1 MIEILKTFLANKI
14 NSFPFTTCKL
24 SSIMVGYCY
33 IYIKNPTLLYVT
45 AVNIKKSHIFPYRY
59 ISELHTF
66 SRLFIFILPS
76 NVMLIASLI
85 LKQGVQ
91 GLQAFTFCILIINDE
106 HTKQTQVQNKAQGL
120 NIKKAYVPNCLKLQ
134 FESNGY
140 FCNFTESGWF

>member
-1 MIEILKTFLANKI
+1 MLLELIDNWSDLNQYIPTIFIWQSDFFFIFWFTDPLK
-14 NSFPFTTCKL
+14 SFF
-24 SSIMVGYCY
+24 SY
-33 IYIKNPTLLYVT
+33 IYIYIYTYIYIHIYTSKNPTLLYVT

-106 HTKQTQVQNKAQGL
+106 HTKQT
-120 NIKKAYVPNCLKLQ
+120 
-134 FESNGY
+134 
-140 FCNFTESGWF
+140 